1 MKQILRKTFLVLV
14 AGIMSSA
21 AWADTTLVGSA
32 NNTNDFWAGTLSEIY
47 DIAPNK
53 TLKLEFTSYIKA
65 EGWNVWEAWVS
76 QFWDLQEKNVFVR
89 ADGYG
94 WQAGDGGKNTNP
106 YDAGTNTAGYDPAN
120 PWFSYNAANYPAVDA
135 FHDALQE
142 ASVVYTFK
150 RINAEV
156 IVTQEVTKG
165 SNTYKHEFVCFFGD
179 GTRNISVQL
188 ATEKSHIIIDN
199 DKTTI
204 TDSEIPAISGTLLGC
219 LSQRGRFG
227 AGQKKDFTLAAGGS
241 MKLHFK
247 NFTSKLNNWSNWILE
262 LQKGTDYLDLR
273 CDNYGWG
280 TYWAAVSCT
289 QSDGYFDNFVE
300 KMDGADVEITITR
313 NSSNLLI
320 VAKHTPKV
328 GDVFTETYNY
338 TNDVFSSGE
347 VTVRLLTDCSYLDLL
362 STNQE
367 VYATI
372 GSKGW
377 TTFANADYALD
388 FASVDGLTAYQI
400 TDQTGKV
407 ITKSE
412 VTSAV
417 QKNTGLLLN
426 GTAGTTYT
434 IPVAASGTALSGNK
448 LVAGTGS
455 AISMASGH
463 TYYVLTYED
472 GDAQFKKL
480 TSAVA
485 VPVGKAYLDFP
496 TIIEARSIDIE
507 GDGTTGINMVN
518 GEGLKVNGSG
528 VYDLSGRFIG
538 QWSMVNGQL
547 KPGLYI
553 VNGKKVILK

>member
-14 AGIMSSA
+14 AGVLSSV
-21 AWADTTLVGSA
+21 AWADTKLVGSED
-32 NNTNDFWAGTLSEIY
+32 NTNAFWAGELSEIY

-65 EGWNVWEAWVS
+65 TGWNVWEAWVS

-94 WQAGDGGKNTNP
+94 WQAGGKNTNP
-106 YDAGTNTAGYDPAN
+106 YDADTNKDGYDPAN
-120 PWFSYNAANYPAVDA
+120 PWFSYNAANYPAGNA

-150 RINAEV
+150 RMNAEV
-156 IVTQEVTKG
+156 IITQEVTKG

-188 ATEKSHIIIDN
+188 ATERSHIIIDN

-219 LSQRGRFG
+219 LSQRGHFG
-227 AGQKKDFTLAAGGS
+227 VGQKKDFTLAAGGS

-280 TYWAAVSCT
+280 TYWAAGSCT
-289 QSDGYFDNFVE
+289 LSGEYFDNFVE

-313 NSSNLLI
+313 NKNNLLI
-320 VAKHTPKV
+320 VATHTPKV

-377 TTFANADYALD
+377 TTFSNADYALN

-412 VTSAV
+412 VTSVPA
-417 QKNTGLLLN
+417 NTGLLLN

-434 IPVAASGTALSGNK
+434 IPVVASASALSSNK
-448 LVAGTGS
+448 LVAGNGS
-455 AISMASGH
+455 AISMTSGH

-485 VPVGKAYLDFP
+485 IPAGKAYLDFP
-496 TIIEARSIDIE
+496 TTIEARSIDID

-518 GEGLKVNGSG
+518 GEGLKVNGSE
-528 VYDLSGRFIG
+528 VYYDLQGRR
-538 QWSMVNGQL
+538 VL
-547 KPGLYI
+547 YPKKGLYI

>member
-1 MKQILRKTFLVLV
+1 
-14 AGIMSSA
+14 MSTA
-21 AWADTTLVGSA
+21 AWADTKLVGSMD
-32 NNTNDFWAGTLSEIY
+32 NTNDFWAGELSEIY

-65 EGWNVWEAWVS
+65 TGWNVWEAWVS
-76 QFWDLQEKNVFVR
+76 QFWDLQEKNVFLR

-94 WQAGDGGKNTNP
+94 WQAGGKNTNP

-313 NSSNLLI
+313 NKNNLLI
-320 VAKHTPKV
+320 VATHTPKV

-377 TTFANADYALD
+377 TTFSNADYALN

-417 QKNTGLLLN
+417 QENTGLLLN

-448 LVAGTGS
+448 LFAGTGS

-480 TSAVA
+480 TAAVA
-485 VPVGKAYLDFP
+485 VPVGKAYLDFS
-496 TIIEARSIDIE
+496 TVIEARSIDIE

-518 GEGLKVNGSG
+518 GEGLKVNGSE
-528 VYDLSGRFIG
+528 VYYDLQGRR
-538 QWSMVNGQL
+538 VL
-547 KPGLYI
+547 YPKKGLYI

>member
-1 MKQILRKTFLVLV
+1 M
-14 AGIMSSA
+14 
-21 AWADTTLVGSA
+21 
-32 NNTNDFWAGTLSEIY
+32 
-47 DIAPNK
+47 
-53 TLKLEFTSYIKA
+53 
-65 EGWNVWEAWVS
+65 
-76 QFWDLQEKNVFVR
+76 
-89 ADGYG
+89 
-94 WQAGDGGKNTNP
+94 
-106 YDAGTNTAGYDPAN
+106 
-120 PWFSYNAANYPAVDA
+120 
-135 FHDALQE
+135 
-142 ASVVYTFK
+142 
-150 RINAEV
+150 
-156 IVTQEVTKG
+156 
-165 SNTYKHEFVCFFGD
+165 
-179 GTRNISVQL
+179 QL
-188 ATEKSHIIIDN
+188 ATERSHIIIDN

-219 LSQRGRFG
+219 LSQRGHFG
-227 AGQKKDFTLAAGGS
+227 VGQKKDFTLAAGGS

-280 TYWAAVSCT
+280 TYWAASSCT
-289 QSDGYFDNFVE
+289 LSGEYFDNFVE

-313 NSSNLLI
+313 DGKKLLI
-320 VAKHTPKV
+320 VATHTPKV
-328 GDVFTETYNY
+328 GDVFTETYDY

-377 TTFANADYALD
+377 TTFSNADYALN

-400 TDQTGKV
+400 TDQNTKV
-407 ITKSE
+407 ITKSA
-412 VTSAV
+412 VTSVPA
-417 QKNTGLLLN
+417 NTGLLLN

-434 IPVAASGTALSGNK
+434 IPVVASASALSSNK
-448 LVAGTGS
+448 LVAGNGS
-455 AISMASGH
+455 AISMTSGH

-480 TSAVA
+480 ISAVA

-496 TIIEARSIDIE
+496 TTIEARSIDID

-518 GEGLKVNGSG
+518 GEGLKVNGSE
-528 VYDLSGRFIG
+528 VYYDLQGRR
-538 QWSMVNGQL
+538 VL
-547 KPGLYI
+547 YPKKGLYI